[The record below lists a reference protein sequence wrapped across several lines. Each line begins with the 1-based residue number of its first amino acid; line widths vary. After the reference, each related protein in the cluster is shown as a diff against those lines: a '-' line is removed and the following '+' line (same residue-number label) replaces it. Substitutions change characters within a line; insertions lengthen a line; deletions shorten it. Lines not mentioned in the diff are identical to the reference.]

1 MKLCSASIRLLSEHR
16 KVVYPIMKIGFLG
29 AGNMGFAMLQGL
41 AGSALCKNGTV
52 SELLA
57 YDPNPEKHEALRT
70 IGVTIC
76 ESAQTLADAADY
88 LVLAVKPQM
97 LADVLSALT
106 LRKEQVI
113 ISICA
118 GITADFIRRYT
129 IPEARIILVMP
140 NTPLM
145 LGEGASA
152 LARCAGITDAEFAL
166 AMEMFSSCGVA
177 EEIPEQKMKEI
188 IAINGSS
195 PAFLYYYA
203 KGFLGFAADEGIDPD
218 AALRLFAQS
227 MIGSAKMLTDS
238 GYTVE
243 ELIRMVS
250 SPGGTTLAGL
260 DRLCEGELVDTV
272 RRCCD
277 SCTNRA
283 YALAG
288 ETRPEATD

>member
-1 MKLCSASIRLLSEHR
+1 MT
-16 KVVYPIMKIGFLG
+16 IGFLG
-29 AGNMGFAMLQGL
+29 AGNMGLAMLQGL
-41 AGSALCKNGTV
+41 ATSALYKNGTV
-52 SELLA
+52 TALLA
-57 YDPNPEKHEALRT
+57 YDPNPEKYEALRA
-70 IGVTIC
+70 IGVTVC
-76 ESAQTLADAADY
+76 ESAQALADAADY
-88 LVLAVKPQM
+88 LVLAVKPQV
-97 LADVLSALT
+97 LAAVLETLT
-106 LRKEQVI
+106 IRKEQVV

-118 GITADFIRRYT
+118 GIAADFIRKRT
-129 IPEARIILVMP
+129 IPDARIILVMP

-166 AMEMFSSCGVA
+166 AMEMFGSCGVA
-177 EEIPEQKMKEI
+177 EEIPEDKMKEI

-195 PAFLYYYA
+195 PAFLYLFA
-203 KGFLGFAADEGIDPD
+203 KGFLDFAAAEGIHAD

-238 GYTVE
+238 GHSVE
-243 ELIRMVS
+243 KLIQMVS

-260 DRLCEGELVDTV
+260 DRLCEGELVNTV

-288 ETRPEATD
+288 ETRPNSSL

>member
-1 MKLCSASIRLLSEHR
+1 M
-16 KVVYPIMKIGFLG
+16 MQIGFLG
-29 AGNMGFAMLQGL
+29 AGNMGLAMLQGIV
-41 AGSALCKNGTV
+41 GSALCKSGTIKQ
-52 SELLA
+52 LLA
-57 YDPNPEKHEALRT
+57 YDPNPEKHSALNA
-70 IGVTIC
+70 IGVAVC
-76 ESAQTLADAADY
+76 ESAQALADAADM

-97 LADVLSALT
+97 LADVLDGLT

-113 ISICA
+113 VSICA
-118 GITADFIRRYT
+118 GITADFIRKHT
-129 IPEARIILVMP
+129 IADARIILVMP

-152 LARCAGITDAEFAL
+152 LARCKGITDEEFAL
-166 AMEMFSSCGVA
+166 VMEMFSSCGLA
-177 EEIPEQKMKEI
+177 EEIPENKMKEI

-203 KGFLGFAADEGIDPD
+203 KGFLDYAASEGIDAD

-260 DRLCEGELVDTV
+260 DRLCEGELQETV
-272 RRCCD
+272 YRCCD
-277 SCTNRA
+277 SCTARA
-283 YALAG
+283 YTLAG
-288 ETRPEATD
+288 ETRPEKNS